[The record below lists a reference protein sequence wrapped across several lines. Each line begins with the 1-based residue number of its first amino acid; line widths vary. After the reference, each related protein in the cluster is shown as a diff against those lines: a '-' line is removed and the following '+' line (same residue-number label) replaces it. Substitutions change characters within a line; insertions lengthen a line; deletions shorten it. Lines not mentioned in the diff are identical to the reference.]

1 MSATYTLHL
10 PEHAIPGDP
19 EALERST
26 VVRDGFSWWA
36 FVAPMLWL
44 FWHRHWVLGILA
56 GLVVGLVGL
65 GLSALG
71 LRTGAILG
79 VEILLHLLFG
89 FEAASLRRF
98 VYERRG
104 RPVGDV
110 VTAVDAADAEAK
122 SFARWLAPR
131 ESLAPREA
139 NSSRSLANSRTNS
152 PSYASSSEPIIGLFP
167 DREGR

>member
-19 EALERST
+19 DALERSE
-26 VVRDGFSWWA
+26 VMRDGFSWWA
-36 FVAPMLWL
+36 FIAPMLWL
-44 FWHRHWVLGILA
+44 FWHRHWILGIAAALI
-56 GLVVGLVGL
+56 VGLVGV
-65 GLSALG
+65 GLSAIG
-71 LRTGAILG
+71 LRPGAILG

-104 RPVGDV
+104 RPVGDI
-110 VTAVDAADAEAK
+110 VTAADSADAEAK
-122 SFARWLAPR
+122 SFARWI
-131 ESLAPREA
+131 APREA
-139 NSSRSLANSRTNS
+139 NSPRPVANSRTGYTNS
-152 PSYASSSEPIIGLFP
+152 PEPIIGLFP

>member
-19 EALERST
+19 DALERSEI
-26 VVRDGFSWWA
+26 VRDGFAWWA
-36 FVAPMLWL
+36 FIAPMLWL
-44 FWHRHWVLGILA
+44 FWHRHWLLGIAA
-56 GLVVGLVGL
+56 GLIVGLVGL
-65 GLSALG
+65 GLSAIG

-110 VTAVDAADAEAK
+110 VMAVDAADAEAK
-122 SFARWLAPR
+122 SFARWLVPPDTT
-131 ESLAPREA
+131 SG
-139 NSSRSLANSRTNS
+139 RSAATSRTTSRAYATS
-152 PSYASSSEPIIGLFP
+152 PEPIIGLFP

>member
-19 EALERST
+19 DALERSEI
-26 VVRDGFSWWA
+26 VRDSFSWWA
-36 FVAPMLWL
+36 FITPMLWL
-44 FWHRHWVLGILA
+44 FWHRHWILGIVAALI
-56 GLVVGLVGL
+56 VGLVGVA
-65 GLSALG
+65 LSAIG

-110 VTAVDAADAEAK
+110 VMAADSADAEAK
-122 SFARWLAPR
+122 SFARWI
-131 ESLAPREA
+131 APREA
-139 NSSRSLANSRTNS
+139 NSPRPVASSRTG
-152 PSYASSSEPIIGLFP
+152 YASSSEAIIGLFP

>member
-19 EALERST
+19 DALERSEI
-26 VVRDGFSWWA
+26 VRDGFSWWA
-36 FVAPMLWL
+36 FITPMLWL
-44 FWHRHWVLGILA
+44 FWHRHWVLGIVA
-56 GLVVGLVGL
+56 ALVVGLVGVA
-65 GLSALG
+65 LSALG

-79 VEILLHLLFG
+79 VEILMHLLFG
-89 FEAASLRRF
+89 FEAASLRRL

-122 SFARWLAPR
+122 SFARWLGPPDATSPG
-131 ESLAPREA
+131 
-139 NSSRSLANSRTNS
+139 SRATSRTTS
-152 PSYASSSEPIIGLFP
+152 RAYATSSEPIIGLFP

>member
-19 EALERST
+19 EALERAT
-26 VVRDGFSWWA
+26 IVRDGFSWWA

-122 SFARWLAPR
+122 SFARWLAPPD
-131 ESLAPREA
+131 AT
-139 NSSRSLANSRTNS
+139 SRPSPATSRATS
-152 PSYASSSEPIIGLFP
+152 HAYASSSDPIIGLFP

>member
-19 EALERST
+19 DALERSEI
-26 VVRDGFSWWA
+26 VRDGFSPWA
-36 FVAPMLWL
+36 FIAPMLWL
-44 FWHRHWVLGILA
+44 FWHRHWILGIVA
-56 GLVVGLVGL
+56 ALVVGLVGL

-71 LRTGAILG
+71 LRPGAVLG

-104 RPVGDV
+104 RPVGDI
-110 VTAVDAADAEAK
+110 VTAGDAGDAEAK
-122 SFARWLAPR
+122 SFARWIGSP
-131 ESLAPREA
+131 ETT
-139 NSSRSLANSRTNS
+139 SSRSITTSRTNS
-152 PSYASSSEPIIGLFP
+152 PGYRTSSEPIIGLFP

>member
-19 EALERST
+19 DALERSEI
-26 VVRDGFSWWA
+26 VRDGFSWWA
-36 FVAPMLWL
+36 FIAPMLWL
-44 FWHRHWVLGILA
+44 FWHRHWILGIVAALI
-56 GLVVGLVGL
+56 VGLVGVA
-65 GLSALG
+65 LSTIG

-104 RPVGDV
+104 RPVGDI
-110 VTAVDAADAEAK
+110 VTAADEADAEAK
-122 SFARWLAPR
+122 SFARWLV
-131 ESLAPREA
+131 PREA
-139 NSSRSLANSRTNS
+139 NSPRSVANSRTIS
-152 PSYASSSEPIIGLFP
+152 TAYANSSEPVIGLFP

>member
-19 EALERST
+19 DALERSE

-36 FVAPMLWL
+36 FITPMLWL
-44 FWHRHWVLGILA
+44 FWHRHWVLGIVAALI
-56 GLVVGLVGL
+56 VGLVGV

-110 VTAVDAADAEAK
+110 VTATDSADAEAK
-122 SFARWLAPR
+122 SFARWIAPR
-131 ESLAPREA
+131 ET
-139 NSSRSLANSRTNS
+139 NSSRPVANSRTA
-152 PSYASSSEPIIGLFP
+152 YASSSEPIIGLFP

>member
-19 EALERST
+19 EALERSEI
-26 VVRDGFSWWA
+26 VRDGFSWWA

-44 FWHRHWVLGILA
+44 FWHRHWVLGIAA
-56 GLVVGLVGL
+56 GLIVGLVGL

-79 VEILLHLLFG
+79 VEILIHLLFG
-89 FEAASLRRF
+89 FEAASLRRL

-110 VTAVDAADAEAK
+110 VTAIDAADAEAK
-122 SFARWLAPR
+122 SFARWLAPGQ
-131 ESLAPREA
+131 A
-139 NSSRSLANSRTNS
+139 NSSRSVANSGMNS
-152 PSYASSSEPIIGLFP
+152 PAYASSSEPIIGLFP